1 MSRRQNRRLR
11 RIAKR
16 EERRE
21 DFLKRYDNFEN
32 VAGLDSLYKAAEE
45 SAKGVRWKQSV
56 QRYIVNIFPNI
67 VQTRKELLAGKDIRK
82 GFIEFVISERGKERF
97 IQSVHFYERVVQK
110 SICMFS
116 LYPALTHNLI
126 LDNYASQ
133 KGKGTH
139 FAIKRLT
146 KFLTEYYKKYGN
158 NGYIL
163 LVDFKSYFAS
173 IPHEIIKENLRRY
186 FKDEKLIRLADSFID
201 AFGEKGLGLGSET
214 SQINAIVHINAID
227 HYIKEIAKIKGYGR
241 YMDDS
246 FIIHNS
252 KEYLEKLLKIL
263 IEKYEA
269 YGIKINTK
277 KTYITDLKHG
287 FTFLKTRFYL
297 TDSGKVIKKPCR
309 EFITRERRKLKKQ
322 AKLVKQ
328 GRMTFEAVN
337 TSYQS
342 WRGSMAHRN
351 ARRTVRSMDM
361 LFKKLFSEYLQE
373 KKEGN
378 NVS

>member
-11 RIAKR
+11 RIAERK
-16 EERRE
+16 ERRE
-21 DFLKRYDNFEN
+21 NFLKKYDNFEN
-32 VAGLDSLYKAAEE
+32 IAGLDSLYKAAEE
-45 SAKGVRWKQSV
+45 SAKGVKWKQSV
-56 QRYIVNIFPNI
+56 QRYMVNIFPNI
-67 VQTRKELLAGKDIRK
+67 AQTRKELLAGKDIRK
-82 GFIEFVISERGKERF
+82 GFIEFIISERGKERF

-110 SICMFS
+110 SLCMFS

-139 FAIKRLT
+139 FATKRLT
-146 KFLTEYYKKYGN
+146 KFLTEHYKKYGN
-158 NGYIL
+158 KGYVL
-163 LVDFKSYFAS
+163 LVDFKSYSAS
-173 IPHEIIKENLRRY
+173 IPHEIIKENTRKF
-186 FKDEKLIRLADSFID
+186 FKDEKLISLADSFVD
-201 AFGEKGLGLGSET
+201 AFGDRGLGLGSET

-227 HYIKEIAKIKGYGR
+227 HYIKEKARIKGYGR

-246 FIIHNS
+246 FIIHES
-252 KEYLEKLLKIL
+252 KEFLENLLEDLKIM
-263 IEKYEA
+263 YA
-269 YGIKINTK
+269 NYGVNLNTK

>member
-56 QRYIVNIFPNI
+56 QRYMVNIFPNI

-97 IQSVHFYERVVQK
+97 IQSVLFYERVVQK

-146 KFLTEYYKKYGN
+146 KFLTEHYKKYGN

-186 FKDEKLIRLADSFID
+186 FKDEKLIKLADSFID

-227 HYIKEIAKIKGYGR
+227 HYIKEFAKIKGYGR

-269 YGIKINTK
+269 YGVKINTK

-297 TDSGKVIKKPCR
+297 TDSGKIIKKPCR